1 MRIVSQKRDLSID
14 FDSTVI
20 SRNDNCIRA
29 RVGDRDVAIGIYESS
44 NIASAIFKDIHKAYS
59 PAPLVVD
66 NMTDEEVMAFIG
78 SKNTPCTAVR
88 FVRPD
93 QTISTFESVYYMP
106 EV

>member
-1 MRIVSQKRDLSID
+1 MRIVSQKHDLSID

-29 RVGDRDVAIGIYESS
+29 RVGDRDVTIGTYESS
-44 NIASAIFKDIHKAYS
+44 NIAETIFKDIHKAYS
-59 PAPLVVD
+59 PVQLVVD
-66 NMTDEEVMAFIG
+66 NMTNEEVMAFIG

-88 FVRPD
+88 FSRPD

>member
-29 RVGDRDVAIGIYESS
+29 RVGDRDVTIGIYESS
-44 NIASAIFKDIHKAYS
+44 NIAKTIFKDIHKAYS
-59 PAPLVVD
+59 PVQLVVD

-78 SKNTPCTAVR
+78 SKNTPCIAVR
-88 FVRPD
+88 FSRPD